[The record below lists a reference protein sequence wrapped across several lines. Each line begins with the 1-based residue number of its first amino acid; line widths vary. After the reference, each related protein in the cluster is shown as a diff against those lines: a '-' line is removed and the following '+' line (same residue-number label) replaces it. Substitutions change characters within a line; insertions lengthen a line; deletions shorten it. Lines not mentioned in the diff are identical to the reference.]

1 MRKLSL
7 VVLAFA
13 TLWFVWYLVGDR
25 LTPYTA
31 GARVRAFVV
40 PIVPQVSGYVT
51 KVNVTNNGKV
61 KAQEL
66 LVEIS
71 QEPYKLAV
79 EKAEA
84 DLELA
89 GQETGAQT
97 AGIDSAEARVVEAKA
112 KLANA
117 RAQGK
122 RTFDLEKQGFATGRK
137 GDSARAQIAEAIA
150 RVDKAEADL
159 TAATSTAGRQGS
171 KSANLRAA
179 RSALGNAK
187 LNLEYTLL
195 HAPSDGA
202 VTDLQIDE
210 GTYAKAGQPLMTFIS
225 FDNIWLEAYFKE
237 NNLGRMNVGDEVE
250 LSFDIAPG
258 KVVKGKVMSF
268 GYGASAGRQAQ
279 AGDLPTVENASGWLR
294 DPQRFPVLI
303 SIEGYNNGK
312 VGKLGVRANS
322 QASAIVYTGNNGFWN
337 ALGRLW
343 IRTVSYLSYAY

>member
-13 TLWFVWYLVGDR
+13 VLWFVWYLVGDR
-25 LTPYTA
+25 LTPYTS

-51 KVNVTNNGKV
+51 KVNVVNNNVV
-61 KAQEL
+61 KAQDL
-66 LVEIS
+66 LVEIN
-71 QEPYKLAV
+71 QEPYKIAV
-79 EKAEA
+79 EKAQA

-89 GQETGAQT
+89 GQETGAQS
-97 AGIDSAEARVVEAKA
+97 AGIDSAEARLVEAKA

-117 RAQGK
+117 EAQGK
-122 RTFDLEKQGFATGRK
+122 RTFDLEKDGFATGRRA
-137 GDSARAQIAEAIA
+137 DSARAQIAEAKA
-150 RVDKAEADL
+150 RVTKSEADL
-159 TAATSTAGRQGS
+159 QAATSTAGQQGS
-171 KSANLRAA
+171 KSARLRSA

-195 HAPSDGA
+195 HAPSNGA

-210 GTYAKAGQPLMTFIS
+210 GSYAKAGQPLMTFIS
-225 FDNIWLEAYFKE
+225 FENIWLEAYFKE
-237 NNLGRMNVGDEVE
+237 NNLGRMKIGDEVE

-258 KVVKGKVMSF
+258 RVVKGKVESF
-268 GYGASAGRQAQ
+268 GFGASSGKQAQ

-303 SIEGYNNGK
+303 SIDGYRDGK

-322 QASAIVYTGNNGFWN
+322 QASAIVYTGDNGFWN

-343 IRTVSYLSYAY
+343 IRAVSYLSYAY